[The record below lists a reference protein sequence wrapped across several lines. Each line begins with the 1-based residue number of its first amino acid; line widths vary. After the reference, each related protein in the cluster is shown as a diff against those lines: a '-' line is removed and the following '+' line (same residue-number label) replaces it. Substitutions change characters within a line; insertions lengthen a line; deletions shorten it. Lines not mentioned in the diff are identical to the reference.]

1 MDQIL
6 SVAYVPFTFA
16 LALMAA
22 LLGLEIIAML
32 LGFSLQ
38 GHDADLDSSPEIAE
52 LQAHFDLNADA
63 SPAI

>member
-22 LLGLEIIAML
+22 LLGLEIVAML
-32 LGFSLQ
+32 LGF
-38 GHDADLDSSPEIAE
+38 
-52 LQAHFDLNADA
+52 
-63 SPAI
+63 